1 MQLSVVVPTLNAR
14 DRLARALDALG
25 ARLPDAE
32 VLVVNGPS
40 SDGTSG
46 LVRDHPAADV
56 LLELPERN
64 LNASRNAG
72 FAAAHGDVVAFVSH
86 GSVIREGWF
95 DALDGA
101 IAGGADV
108 VAGPVHR
115 SVSGG
120 VTTEACE
127 EDDIAGRDVTYFD
140 GGNVAFRREV
150 LEALDGFDEYLET
163 GAARDAAHR
172 LAGMEYEVTWTPAFA
187 VLRTDGDDVADRM
200 ADDSDVP
207 AWGLKYR
214 ALGYRLAKNY
224 GLRASVAWR
233 AARHA
238 LSDAKDAALRVVG
251 GDEALSS
258 WVRNGRAVVTN
269 VVAGVEDGLAARR
282 QDRSPRRN
290 PNGASSRM
298 DRAMSRYES

>member
-14 DRLARALDALG
+14 QRLSRALDALG
-25 ARLPDAE
+25 AHLPDAE
-32 VLVVNGPS
+32 VVVVNGPS

-46 LVRDHPAADV
+46 LVREHAAADV

-72 FAAAHGDVVAFVSH
+72 LAAATGDVVVFVSH
-86 GSVIREGWF
+86 GSVVREGWY
-95 DALDGA
+95 DALDDA
-101 IAGGADV
+101 IAEGADV

-127 EDDIAGRDVTYFD
+127 TDTVAGRDVTYFD

-150 LEALDGFDEYLET
+150 AEALDGFDEYLQT

-172 LAGMEYEVTWTPAFA
+172 LAGMEYEVAWRPDFA

-224 GLRASVAWR
+224 GVRASVAWR
-233 AARHA
+233 ALRHA
-238 LSDAKDAALRVVG
+238 LADARSAARRVFG
-251 GDEALSS
+251 GDERPSAWL
-258 WVRNGRAVVTN
+258 RNGRAVVAGA
-269 VVAGVEDGLAARR
+269 VAGVEDGLAARR
-282 QDRSPRRN
+282 RDRSPRRN
-290 PNGASSRM
+290 PNGVSTRM
-298 DRAMSRYES
+298 DRAMSRYEP